1 MKREEWQKVDWRL
14 PNKRIAEIHGQKAAW
29 VACMR
34 SKLGVGKATVKN
46 KFNVRPES
54 LKALRDNALPNSE
67 INKSAVRT
75 IVKKWEL
82 KHVVKGH
89 HIVGENLRQII
100 RDNSEL
106 FDPDDVRWDGRGK
119 GGGSCPALR
128 RLYYIAS
135 DRACCKIWKGWTLE
149 KVKNYKPNNK

>member
-1 MKREEWQKVDWRL
+1 MKREEWEKVDWRL

-34 SKLGVGKATVKN
+34 SKLGAGKAMVKN
-46 KFNVRPES
+46 KINVRPES
-54 LKALRDNALPNSE
+54 VKALRDNALPKKE
-67 INKSAVRT
+67 INKSAVRA

-82 KHVVKGH
+82 KHAVKGH
-89 HIVGENLRQII
+89 HIVGLNLRQII

-106 FDPDDVRWDGRGK
+106 FDPDDVRWDKRGK

-128 RLYYIAS
+128 RLYYIAFDQTARKS
-135 DRACCKIWKGWTLE
+135 WEGWTLK
-149 KVKNYKPNNK
+149 KVKTYKPNP